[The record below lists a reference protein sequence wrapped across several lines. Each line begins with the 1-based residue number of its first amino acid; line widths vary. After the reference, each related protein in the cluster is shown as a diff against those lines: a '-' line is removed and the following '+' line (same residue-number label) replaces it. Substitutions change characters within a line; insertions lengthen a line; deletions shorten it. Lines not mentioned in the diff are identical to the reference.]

1 MTEFSDRTGLTAR
14 SHAPKRYLWTDAFG
28 VCNFLEL
35 FQQTSTEKYLHK
47 AIALVD
53 QVHTVLG
60 KHRDDDPRSGWI
72 SGLDEEEGRRHPTI
86 GGLRIGK
93 KLNERPSGEPYDE
106 RLEWDRDGQYFHY
119 LTKWMHALY
128 RVGQITGKA
137 HYHRWA
143 LELAKTAHTQ
153 FTYAVPSSRKKRMY
167 WKMSIDL
174 SRPQV
179 SSMGHHDPLD
189 ALITYLQLSATKTHD
204 QERSPELNLD
214 MEITEALE
222 MCEGVNWFTDDPLGI
237 GGLLTDACTLA
248 QLIIGNNLPMAK
260 MLSKL
265 LDDAGSGL
273 SAFALTKT
281 LHYPATYRL
290 AFRELGISIGLRA
303 IEKMAMMVQDHLEHF
318 PQLTPLT
325 AQLAGF
331 SLYLPLK
338 NDIEQFWLIPENQQ
352 STSWRDHIDINSV
365 MLATSLGP
373 NGYLLIL

>member
-1 MTEFSDRTGLTAR
+1 MADFSDRTGLTAG

-35 FQQTSTEKYLHK
+35 FQQTGTEKYLHK

-60 KHRDDDPRSGWI
+60 QHSDDDPRSGWI
-72 SGLDEEEGRRHPTI
+72 SGFGEEEGRRHPTI

-128 RVGQITGKA
+128 RVGQVTGKA

-143 LELAKTAHTQ
+143 LELAKTAHTR
-153 FTYAVPSSRKKRMY
+153 FAYAMPSSRKKRMY
-167 WKMSIDL
+167 WKMSVDL

-179 SSMGHHDPLD
+179 PSMGHHDPLD
-189 ALITYLQLSATKTHD
+189 ALITYLQLSATTTHD
-204 QERSPELNLD
+204 PERSPELNLNT
-214 MEITEALE
+214 EITETME

-237 GGLLTDACTLA
+237 GGLLTDACTLT

-281 LHYPATYRL
+281 LHYPAAYRL

-303 IEKMAMMVQDHLEHF
+303 IEKMAMMVQDHSEHF

-373 NGYLLIL
+373 NGYLLI

>member
-1 MTEFSDRTGLTAR
+1 MADFSDRTGLTAGR
-14 SHAPKRYLWTDAFG
+14 QAPKRYLWTDAFG

-35 FQQTSTEKYLHK
+35 FQQTGAEKYLYK

-60 KHRDDDPRSGWI
+60 KHCDDDLRRGWI
-72 SGLDEEEGRRHPTI
+72 SGFGEEEGRKHPTI

-93 KLNERPSGEPYDE
+93 KLNERAPGEPFDE

-119 LTKWMHALY
+119 LTKWMHALC
-128 RVGQITGKA
+128 RVGQVTGKA

-143 LELAKTAHTQ
+143 LELAKTAHAR

-167 WKMSIDL
+167 WKMSVDL

-189 ALITYLQLSATKTHD
+189 ALIIYLQLSATTTHD
-204 QERSPELNLD
+204 PERSPELNLD
-214 MEITEALE
+214 KEVTEAME
-222 MCEGVNWFTDDPLGI
+222 MCEGVNWFTDDSLGI
-237 GGLLTDACTLA
+237 GGLLTDACTLM
-248 QLIIGNNLPMAK
+248 QLIISNNLHLAE
-260 MLSKL
+260 MLSNL
-265 LDDAGSGL
+265 LYDAASGL
-273 SAFALTKT
+273 SAFALTDT
-281 LHYPATYRL
+281 LHYPAAYRL
-290 AFRELGISIGLRA
+290 AFRELGISIGLQA
-303 IEKMAMMVQDHLEHF
+303 IEKMEMMVKDHSEHF

-325 AQLAGF
+325 AQLDSF
-331 SLYLPLK
+331 SPYLPLK

-352 STSWRDHIDINSV
+352 SASWIDHIDINSV

-373 NGYLLIL
+373 NGYLLI